1 MRNTSFEAAC
11 LFISGTNFITKARSV
26 RVMTKTK
33 TSSTRNMKTKFNI
46 LDLVLM
52 IPAVA
57 ALVYGIV
64 DFIR

>member
-1 MRNTSFEAAC
+1 
-11 LFISGTNFITKARSV
+11 
-26 RVMTKTK
+26 MTKTK